1 MSADFTHPEAFKA
14 VKTVKRV
21 DGLGEPSRRAFQ
33 SPKKSLDALDA
44 EEAGGLIEA
53 ASDLALVLDRKGVIQ
68 DLAVGSDDMP
78 LAGASD
84 WIGRPWVDIV
94 AVDSRP
100 KVESLLNDTAAKA
113 ADARRWRH
121 INHPMLGGA
130 DLPILCSAVTVGP
143 RGRVVVI
150 GRDLR
155 ALAAVQQRLVDAQHA
170 LERDYW
176 RLRHLE
182 TRYRLL
188 FDISPEAILIVDVLS
203 GKVMEANPAAL
214 ELLGMA
220 QRRIVGQAFPVGLDD
235 KGGRAVAAMLAR
247 VRSSGRSDEVKV
259 RHPKGLGDITLHAA
273 IFKQEDAQHF
283 LVRLVSVQPQTVTA
297 RAGQQAFMQVIEN
310 APDGFVVTD
319 PEGRVLQAN
328 AAFVELT
335 QLTSDNQLRGQS
347 LDRWLARPGV
357 DLNVMLATLRQ
368 QGSVRLFNTSMRG
381 EHGAVAEV
389 EISGVSVLE
398 GETPCLGFTVRH
410 IGRRLTTDSQA
421 AKSAP
426 RSVEQLA
433 QLVGRMPLKDL
444 VRESTDLIEQLCIE
458 AALELTQDN
467 RASAAEMLGL
477 SRQSLYVK
485 LRRYGLGDLNSG
497 DGATNR

>member
-1 MSADFTHPEAFKA
+1 M
-14 VKTVKRV
+14 KTLKRV
-21 DGLGEPSRRAFQ
+21 DGPGEPSRRAFLF
-33 SPKKSLDALDA
+33 PKKSLEALDA

-53 ASDLALVLDRKGVIQ
+53 ASDLALVLDKKGVIQ
-68 DLAVGSDDMP
+68 DLAVGSDDLP
-78 LAGASD
+78 LAGAAE

-100 KVESLLNDTAAKA
+100 KVEALLLDSASGAAE
-113 ADARRWRH
+113 ARRWRH
-121 INHPMLGGA
+121 INHPMLGGS
-130 DLPILCSAVTVGP
+130 DLPILCSAVTVGQ
-143 RGRVVVI
+143 RGRVVII

-188 FDISPEAILIVDVLS
+188 FDISPEAILIIDVAT

-214 ELLGMA
+214 ELLGIA
-220 QRRIVGQAFPVGLDD
+220 QRRVVGQAFPTGLDD
-235 KGGRAVAAMLAR
+235 KGSRAVTAMLAR
-247 VRSSGRSDEVKV
+247 VRTSGRSDEVRV
-259 RHPKGLGDITLHAA
+259 RHPKGLGELTLHAA
-273 IFKQEDAQHF
+273 IFKQEEAQHF
-283 LVRLVSVQPQTVTA
+283 LVRLVAAQVQPPNA
-297 RAGQQAFMQVIEN
+297 SAGHQAFMQVIEN

-319 PEGRVLQAN
+319 PEGRVLQSN

-335 QLTSDNQLRGQS
+335 QLTNESQLRGQS

-357 DLNVMLATLRQ
+357 DLSVMLATLRQ

-497 DGATNR
+497 DGSTPR